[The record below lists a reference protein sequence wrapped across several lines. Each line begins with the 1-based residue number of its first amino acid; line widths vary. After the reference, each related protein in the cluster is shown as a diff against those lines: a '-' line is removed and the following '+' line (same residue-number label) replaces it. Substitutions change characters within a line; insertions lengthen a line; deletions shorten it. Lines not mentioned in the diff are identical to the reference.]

1 MEKEYLKRLIYEY
14 NPQLMGKKIELPR
27 LKRGLYFKLKK
38 WLKKRQIIA
47 IVGLRRTGKTTIMK
61 QLMQNLEKAFFF
73 SFDEEETQTKE
84 ALVFIIDFL
93 LKNLGA
99 KYIFLDEVHY
109 VKDWQGVLKRY
120 YDTKNV
126 KFIISGSE
134 SLEIKKAKESLAGR
148 IVTFKLETLS
158 FKEYL
163 ELRGKK
169 IAKETEIKKI
179 YEKTFYEKEFL
190 EQEFLN
196 YLYNGAFPEI
206 VNETD
211 DEIIKKYINE
221 LVVKKIIYR
230 DIPRIFEI
238 RRKDLL
244 LSLFNYI
251 CNNSANLFEIKNLCN
266 IFKADYETI
275 TNYLFYL
282 QSAFLIKTSELYS
295 KSIAKRIRK
304 NKKIYVSHPS
314 IAFAVLGYKREMI
327 IEKILGQY
335 VESLFGSEFFW
346 RDKHKNEVD
355 IVLDGKPIEVK
366 YKNNIGKE
374 DLKGILRFMKVFKSK
389 EGVIIT
395 KDIFKEEEFQSK
407 KILLVP
413 AWLFSLSSQISS

>member
-1 MEKEYLKRLIYEY
+1 
-14 NPQLMGKKIELPR
+14 
-27 LKRGLYFKLKK
+27 
-38 WLKKRQIIA
+38 
-47 IVGLRRTGKTTIMK
+47 
-61 QLMQNLEKAFFF
+61 
-73 SFDEEETQTKE
+73 
-84 ALVFIIDFL
+84 
-93 LKNLGA
+93 
-99 KYIFLDEVHY
+99 
-109 VKDWQGVLKRY
+109 
-120 YDTKNV
+120 
-126 KFIISGSE
+126 
-134 SLEIKKAKESLAGR
+134 IKKAKESLAGR

-244 LSLFNYI
+244 LSLFNYV